1 MNGRSKR
8 DLTELSS
15 VVFWYRCGVYLWAM
29 KWIPLL
35 LVLTLI
41 SSRADE
47 PVGMRFFAGSWQQA
61 LTESQ
66 RLGKPLF
73 VEFYANWC
81 PPCHRMAREAFPNP
95 AIGNAFNP
103 HFINY
108 RIDAEIGE
116 GPELAKRFAVGSFPT
131 TLYFTPTGDIA
142 HRAVGYAGVN
152 SMIQQ
157 VKLVLKMP
165 PMRRAIRQQRRRS

>member
-1 MNGRSKR
+1 MRFPAFIILFFLMAPS
-8 DLTELSS
+8 
-15 VVFWYRCGVYLWAM
+15 AQ
-29 KWIPLL
+29 
-35 LVLTLI
+35 
-41 SSRADE
+41 ADE
-47 PVGMRFFAGSWQQA
+47 PVGMRFFTGSWPQA
-61 LTESQ
+61 LAESQ
-66 RLGKPLF
+66 RTGKPLF

-95 AIGNAFNP
+95 AVGEAFNP

-108 RIDAEIGE
+108 RIDAELGE

-131 TLYFTPTGDIA
+131 TLYLTPTGEIA

-152 SMIQQ
+152 AMVQQ
-157 VKLVLKMP
+157 ARLVLKMP

>member
-1 MNGRSKR
+1 MSRNKLPTHWTR
-8 DLTELSS
+8 L
-15 VVFWYRCGVYLWAM
+15 YLWGM
-29 KWIPLL
+29 KFPALIIMLL
-35 LVLTLI
+35 LTVPPTQ
-41 SSRADE
+41 ADE
-47 PVGMRFFAGSWQQA
+47 PTGMRFFAGSWQQVLA
-61 LTESQ
+61 ESQ
-66 RLGKPLF
+66 RTGKPLF

-95 AIGNAFNP
+95 AVGNAFNP

-116 GPELAKRFAVGSFPT
+116 GPELTKRFGVRSFPT
-131 TLYFTPTGDIA
+131 TLYVTPTGEIV

-157 VKLVLKMP
+157 AGLVLKMP
-165 PMRRAIRQQRRRS
+165 PVRRAIRQQRRRH

>member
-1 MNGRSKR
+1 MKR
-8 DLTELSS
+8 
-15 VVFWYRCGVYLWAM
+15 
-29 KWIPLL
+29 LL
-35 LVLTLI
+35 LILLFTFFAF
-41 SSRADE
+41 STQADE
-47 PVGMRFFAGSWQQA
+47 PAGMRFFAGSWQQA
-61 LTESQ
+61 LAEGQ
-66 RLGKPLF
+66 RTGKPLF

-81 PPCHRMAREAFPNP
+81 PPCHRMAREAFPNS
-95 AIGNAFNP
+95 AVGDAFNP

-116 GPELAKRFAVGSFPT
+116 GPELVKRFRVGSFPT
-131 TLYFTPTGDIA
+131 TLYFTPTGEIV

-157 VKLVLKMP
+157 AKLVLKMP